1 MEALR
6 KELAEASA
14 RSSGQSSPAGM
25 DTPRTKSTDDLS
37 DGVSPLMISTPLPMD
52 SQDSFSTM
60 EATEAKKDR

>member
-14 RSSGQSSPAGM
+14 RSSGQSSPAGI

-52 SQDSFSTM
+52 SRDSFSSLDT
-60 EATEAKKDR
+60 TEVKKDQ